1 MQKVN
6 LDLGWLNR
14 MLRMKFTI
22 TLKTSADKD
31 AITKFAINGDQYLR
45 VSPYPNFVLEIKEPI
60 ERQQIWTS
68 NKSVS
73 FDKFSAYRF
82 VKYGKHLVETIK
94 KTEDLYYFDESG
106 VLTLN
111 KQLAEKIRDPIRLTY
126 KTLLL
131 VPSIVE
137 DDGDHRLYEG
147 VCMMI
152 NDPSNYAMLTID
164 EFEFLLDYMEKF
176 NFDMVAVQLIN
187 TYLLTKDMD
196 VSELK
201 DQAPQVTK
209 PSAIFGPTVEEP
221 KTTSTKWRIAP
232 ESKTIPDL

>member
-1 MQKVN
+1 MRRVN

-14 MLRMKFTI
+14 TLRMKFTI
-22 TLKTSADKD
+22 TLKTNTDKD
-31 AITKFAINGDQYLR
+31 AITRFEINGDKYLR
-45 VSPYPNFVLEIKEPI
+45 VAPYPNFVLEIREPI

-82 VKYGKHLVETIK
+82 VNYGKNLVERIK
-94 KTEDLYYFDESG
+94 KTEDLYFFDESG

-137 DDGDHRLYEG
+137 DEGDHRLYEG

-176 NFDMVAVQLIN
+176 NFDLMGVQLIN

-196 VSELK
+196 ESELK
-201 DQAPQVTK
+201 DTSSDIVK
-209 PSAIFGPTVEEP
+209 KSAIFGPTVEEP

-232 ESKTIPDL
+232 ESNTIPDL